1 MNLKRFLLLFFA
13 SFILSTGY
21 SQKLLSQSVINSLSF
36 ESFPVEKIIC
46 NSSAPINLSN
56 NSNAY
61 KFRTVLTEGAKQG
74 VNFAGHYTIVT
85 WGCGTSC
92 QVLAV
97 IDRQTGQVYF
107 PEIVASVGFDYKI
120 DSSLLIVNPSQN
132 LQKVPEQYR
141 QTYGE
146 TTYYK
151 WENNQF
157 IPLSNFHKN

>member
-1 MNLKRFLLLFFA
+1 MNLKHFLLLFFA
-13 SFILSTGY
+13 TFILSTGY
-21 SQKLLSQSVINSLSF
+21 SQNLLSQSVSNFPSF
-36 ESFPVEKIIC
+36 ESFPVEKISC
-46 NSSAPINLSN
+46 NSSVPVNLSN
-56 NSNAY
+56 NPNAS

-107 PEIVASVGFDYKI
+107 PEIVASVGFDYQI
-120 DSSLLIVNPSQN
+120 DSSLLIVNPFQN
-132 LQKVPEQYR
+132 LQKVPEEYR
-141 QTYGE
+141 NAYGQ

-151 WENNQF
+151 WENNRF
-157 IPLSNFHKN
+157 ISLSNSYN